1 MATAARLE
9 LGRLAQEAAALAG
22 AVRGSLGPHGGQVL
36 LTRPTGEVL
45 LSRDG
50 RRVLEAL
57 NVDSPTA
64 RGVSPKGEG
73 RYRNSN
79 KNNKNNK
86 NLLKPTVRIHSA
98 A

>member
-22 AVRGSLGPHGGQVL
+22 VVRGSLGPHGGQVL

-64 RGVSPKGEG
+64 R
-73 RYRNSN
+73 
-79 KNNKNNK
+79 
-86 NLLKPTVRIHSA
+86 
-98 A
+98 